1 MVPDGLVLTL
11 DTDPP
16 QVFQRE
22 LGERIEAFMVQTVP
36 GDLHRFAFTLHDAEG
51 ALAGGLSGAMY
62 WDWLFVAALWV
73 DESRRGRGAGRA
85 LLAAAEAHAA
95 AAGCHSVWLD
105 TFQASGFYEKLGYSV
120 FGRLEAYP
128 AGQTR
133 RFLRKSLV
141 RT

>member
-1 MVPDGLVLTL
+1 MVPEGLILTL

-16 QVFQRE
+16 PGFQRE
-22 LGERIEAFMVQTVP
+22 LGDRIEAFMVQTVP
-36 GDLHRFAFTLHDAEG
+36 GDLHRFALTLRDADG
-51 ALAGGLSGAMY
+51 ALAGGLSGVMY

-73 DESRRGRGAGRA
+73 DESQRGRGAGSA

-128 AGQTR
+128 EGQTR
-133 RFLRKSLV
+133 SFLRKSLAP
-141 RT
+141 